1 MIRAASSADVPRLL
15 ELGREMHAE
24 SRYARHAWD
33 DAKVETLLHSLIAE
47 DDGLA
52 LVAEQG
58 GKVIGGFLG
67 WACDHWCTGARQ
79 SFDYALFV
87 SAAHRGSIAG
97 ARLLLAYARWARG
110 RGVPDDLIGLGITT
124 GVDLAA
130 STRLFRLC
138 GFEHVGHLFTF
149 GDPNARPT
157 SH

>member
-1 MIRAASSADVPRLL
+1 MIRVAAAADIPRML

-33 DAKVETLLHSLIAE
+33 DAKVHVLLQSLIVE

-52 LVAEQG
+52 LVAEKG
-58 GKVIGGFLG
+58 GQIIGGFLG

-87 SAAHRGSIAG
+87 GAEHRGSLAG
-97 ARLLLAYARWARG
+97 ARLLLAYAKWARG
-110 RGVPDDLIGLGITT
+110 RGVPDDMIGLGITT

-138 GFEHVGHLFTF
+138 GFEHVGHLFTY
-149 GDPNARPT
+149 GDTHARAPG
-157 SH
+157 H